1 MCNIYILVLLFVR
14 IFEIN
19 ISFTYFVVAV
29 VVCQGFYHQSNLD
42 YSSGFKELQN
52 EIQFQFEIVLLYYF
66 FFQLLLKI
74 KPVYTEADYKVAKQM
89 SAGRQTDKI
98 LPRMYRVRTRYVLL
112 YNIKVTTCLMSQCL
126 LADKQTRFFHVYR
139 NKTMYVIL

>member
-1 MCNIYILVLLFVR
+1 MCNIYILVLVFVR

-29 VVCQGFYHQSNLD
+29 VVCQRFYHQSNLD

-52 EIQFQFEIVLLYYF
+52 EIQFQLEIVLLYL

-74 KPVYTEADYKVAKQM
+74 KPVYTEVDYKVAKQM
-89 SAGRQTDKI
+89 SAGRQTVKI

-112 YNIKVTTCLMSQCL
+112 YNIKVTIMSQCL
-126 LADKQTRFFHVYR
+126 LADKQTRFFHVNR